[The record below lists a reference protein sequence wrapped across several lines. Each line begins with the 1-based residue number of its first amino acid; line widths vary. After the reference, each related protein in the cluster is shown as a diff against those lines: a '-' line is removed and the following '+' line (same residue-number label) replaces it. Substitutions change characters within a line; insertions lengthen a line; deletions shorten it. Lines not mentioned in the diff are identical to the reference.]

1 MWEQG
6 IPHHKRDLCG
16 PRLVSELSGAAR
28 RFIVGKKPGWVSFHG
43 GVGRLLQHLRTHL
56 GLPQIPEMTEYLLK
70 YFNNGKRKRQESM
83 GEYITRK
90 CEIYARARQ
99 SLSRLMASQGP
110 EALRGGRALRH
121 PHGPTSETFPEP
133 VRLGERLRSPRE
145 SPGTSTPRRI
155 HPRFPSR
162 MIHGRHGGSAS
173 ARRRRRPVLREGKP
187 IPPGVGDRALLGTGI
202 PGLATLG
209 RIQMSNGLPRRPSF
223 CRTSCRAGSYST
235 TQVWTPTRGT

>member
-1 MWEQG
+1 MADKQVIERSREGVPKWDGDSRTFQEYEEMALMWEQG

-70 YFNNGKRKRQESM
+70 YFKNGKRKRQESM

-110 EALRGGRALRH
+110 GRNRVDELF
-121 PHGPTSETFPEP
+121 GI
-133 VRLGERLRSPRE
+133 L
-145 SPGTSTPRRI
+145 
-155 HPRFPSR
+155 
-162 MIHGRHGGSAS
+162 M
-173 ARRRRRPVLREGKP
+173 VLP
-187 IPPGVGDRALLGTGI
+187 A
-202 PGLATLG
+202 
-209 RIQMSNGLPRRPSF
+209 RPSPSQF
-223 CRTSCRAGSYST
+223 GWA
-235 TQVWTPTRGT
+235 RG